1 MAGPEEEVDYYAV
14 LNVRN
19 EVKIVFQIETSR
31 KIFDQ
36 SCKLYFIAFQLNH
49 NELKA
54 AYRVQTCV
62 HVISYQDP
70 AKMKVRLKK
79 IRPCWHK
86 AKFSLFCKKHFNR
99 EPFLVRT
106 TFFARQ
112 NFLTVTKVQRYRCR
126 RERLGAYNF
135 LWSVKLL
142 CSLTAILHHE
152 IK

>member
-1 MAGPEEEVDYYAV
+1 MAGPEEAEVDYYAV

-19 EVKIVFQIETSR
+19 EVKIVFQIETNSE
-31 KIFDQ
+31 ILNQ
-36 SCKLYFIAFQLNH
+36 SCKVYFIAFQVNQ

-54 AYRVQTCV
+54 AYRVQTRL

-86 AKFSLFCKKHFNR
+86 AKFSLFCKKNFNR

-112 NFLTVTKVQRYRCR
+112 NFNCHQSSK
-126 RERLGAYNF
+126 
-135 LWSVKLL
+135 
-142 CSLTAILHHE
+142 I
-152 IK
+152 

>member
-19 EVKIVFQIETSR
+19 EVKIVFQIETSS

-86 AKFSLFCKKHFNR
+86 AKFSLFCKKNFNR
-99 EPFLVRT
+99 EPFLVRPPKFSNCHQSSKIQMPSRKVGGLQ
-106 TFFARQ
+106 FFVKRQ
-112 NFLTVTKVQRYRCR
+112 TPLFLNSYP
-126 RERLGAYNF
+126 
-135 LWSVKLL
+135 SP
-142 CSLTAILHHE
+142 
-152 IK
+152 

>member
-1 MAGPEEEVDYYAV
+1 MAGPEEVDYYAV

-86 AKFSLFCKKHFNR
+86 AKFFLFR
-99 EPFLVRT
+99 
-106 TFFARQ
+106 
-112 NFLTVTKVQRYRCR
+112 
-126 RERLGAYNF
+126 
-135 LWSVKLL
+135 
-142 CSLTAILHHE
+142 
-152 IK
+152 

>member
-1 MAGPEEEVDYYAV
+1 MAGPEEVDYYAV

-19 EVKIVFQIETSR
+19 EVKMVFQIETSR

-79 IRPCWHK
+79 LGPVGTKQSFLCF
-86 AKFSLFCKKHFNR
+86 AKKILTGSHF
-99 EPFLVRT
+99 
-106 TFFARQ
+106 
-112 NFLTVTKVQRYRCR
+112 
-126 RERLGAYNF
+126 
-135 LWSVKLL
+135 
-142 CSLTAILHHE
+142 
-152 IK
+152 